1 MIAFRQFL
9 RKYGITLLPVS
20 VETTKPADILKK
32 EKRGHFPYTHL
43 GKVIEKPASTWK
55 DVWVGA
61 SITQESVSRTL
72 SLNGKYSL
80 KSMGVNIN
88 GGLAKAKSA
97 TYTISG
103 IKAKKLETTDTMEV
117 ENFLTD
123 IKSKKPAIWKKIRGK
138 SFVEMTF
145 YATEFTIS
153 FDVEGNVDL
162 SAEVAGKLT
171 HDAGASVKWTSK
183 TVLKIA
189 KNNNIPFGVKMFK
202 IK

>member
-9 RKYGITLLPVS
+9 RKYGITLLPIS
-20 VETTKPADILKK
+20 VDSTKPADILKK
-32 EKRGHFPYTHL
+32 EKRGYYPYSHL
-43 GKVIEKPASTWK
+43 GKVIDKPSSVWK

-61 SITQESVSRTL
+61 SITQESISRTL
-72 SLNGKYSL
+72 SLKGKYTL

-103 IKAKKLETTDTMEV
+103 VKAKKLETTDTMEI
-117 ENFLTD
+117 ENFLSE
-123 IKSKKPAIWKKIRGK
+123 IKAKKPAIWKKLRGK
-138 SFVEMTF
+138 NYVEMTF

-153 FDVEGNVDL
+153 FDVEGDVDL
-162 SAEVAGKLT
+162 SASVAGKLT
-171 HDAGASVKWTSK
+171 HDASATAKWTSK

-189 KNNNIPFGVKMFK
+189 KNDNIPFGVKMFK

>member
-9 RKYGITLLPVS
+9 NKYGITLLPVS
-20 VETTKPADILKK
+20 IESTKPADILKK
-32 EKRGHFPYTHL
+32 EKRGYYPYSHL
-43 GKVIEKPASTWK
+43 GKVIEKPSSTWK
-55 DVWVGA
+55 NVWVGA
-61 SITQESVSRTL
+61 SITQESISRTL
-72 SLNGKYSL
+72 SLKGKYSL

-103 IKAKKLETTDTMEV
+103 VKAKKLDTTDTMEV
-117 ENFLTD
+117 ESFLTE
-123 IKSKKPAIWKKIRGK
+123 IRAKKPAIWKKIRGK
-138 SFVEMTF
+138 NYVEMTF

-153 FDVEGNVDL
+153 FDVEGDVDI

-171 HDAGASVKWTSK
+171 HDAGATVKWTSK
-183 TVLKIA
+183 TVIKIA
-189 KNNNIPFGVKMFK
+189 KNDNIPFGVKMFR